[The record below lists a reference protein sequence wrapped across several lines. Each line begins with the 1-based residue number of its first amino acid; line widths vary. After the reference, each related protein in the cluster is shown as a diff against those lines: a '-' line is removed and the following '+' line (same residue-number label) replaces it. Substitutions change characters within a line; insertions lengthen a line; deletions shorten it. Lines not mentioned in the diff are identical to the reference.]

1 MEFLKKLISDEDG
14 QGVVEY
20 SLMIGLIVLGIWGA
34 VSLLNIPGTVSS
46 LWESVDAALSDPGEP
61 IPE

>member
-1 MEFLKKLISDEDG
+1 MEFLKNWILDEDG

-20 SLMIGLIVLGIWGA
+20 SLMIGLVVIGVWGA
-34 VSLLNIPGTVSS
+34 VSLLNIPDTVAS

-61 IPE
+61 IPD